1 VYAPVRLGRYLEVLR
16 TPGVAR
22 VALFATTGR
31 LPFAVVPLS
40 VVLLMREEGYQYGQ
54 IGVVVGAEALAVG
67 VTAGFVGRLVDRVGR
82 SPVILVTGA
91 VTALFLC
98 AEAIAILS
106 DAHVWL
112 LIALAALHG
121 ATIPPISASMR
132 GLWSRLVPDDTLESA
147 FAFDAIQLELVFVVG
162 PLIAAG
168 LATALTA
175 AAGLFL
181 CACLY
186 LVAAVGFATAPAAR
200 GAAPDEHVERT
211 RAGALRSTGMRTL
224 VFTGVVIAVSLGALE
239 VALPAFA
246 EAEGSRGAVGPL
258 ITLWSIGSVIGGL
271 WYGSRSWSW
280 SIEKRFLLLVALLGL
295 GSAPLPLAPS
305 IAVMGLLLVLTGL
318 ALAPLAITEY
328 ALVDRLAPSGTQTEA
343 YSWQIVANVM
353 GAAAGSVIAGV
364 LAESASV
371 EWALA
376 APGIACAAAFG
387 LAVARRRSLHPPVAV
402 GET

>member
-1 VYAPVRLGRYLEVLR
+1 MPSMNLRRYLDVLR
-16 TPGVAR
+16 VPGVAR

-31 LPFAVVPLS
+31 LPFAIVPLS

-54 IGVVVGAEALAVG
+54 IGLVVGAEALAVG

-82 SPVILVTGA
+82 RQVILVTGA

-98 AEAIAILS
+98 AEAVAILS
-106 DAHVWL
+106 GAHVWL

-132 GLWSRLVPDDTLESA
+132 GLWSQLVPDDTLESA

-175 AAGLFL
+175 AVGLFL

-186 LVAAVGFATAPAAR
+186 LIASVGFATAPAAR
-200 GAAPDEHVERT
+200 GAPEEQVERT

-224 VFTGVVIAVSLGALE
+224 VFTGAVTAVALGALE

-246 EAEGSRGAVGPL
+246 EEEGSRGAVGPL

-280 SIEKRFLLLVALLGL
+280 SVEKRFLLLVALLGL